1 MLTRRIYLRTLVH
14 LHYWFQDANSFPWVK
29 LKKNCELQETDNVQD
44 ELFIHVFGKNRGF
57 CVYYPST
64 SLQHMW
70 KNVYEQLTVCSV
82 GCFLW
87 RVLLYNSLNKNRFP
101 FFCDNRKTLSN
112 LELNWKGRLI
122 IVIMRF
128 KNWGILLGW
137 YSCISPSFCWGI
149 FGHMLCLN
157 WLHRSKN
164 IWWIISGYKCKII
177 LDKCL

>member
-1 MLTRRIYLRTLVH
+1 M
-14 LHYWFQDANSFPWVK
+14 
-29 LKKNCELQETDNVQD
+29 
-44 ELFIHVFGKNRGF
+44 
-57 CVYYPST
+57 
-64 SLQHMW
+64 
-70 KNVYEQLTVCSV
+70 
-82 GCFLW
+82 
-87 RVLLYNSLNKNRFP
+87 NKNRFP

-164 IWWIISGYKCKII
+164 IWWIICGYKCQII
-177 LDKCL
+177 LDKCLNFLWTANQLRDFSMNQVFTPQMSKFVEWRCPPSIFTVLWARRGIFITMSFSIQRKFSIKIVEISSINKELIV